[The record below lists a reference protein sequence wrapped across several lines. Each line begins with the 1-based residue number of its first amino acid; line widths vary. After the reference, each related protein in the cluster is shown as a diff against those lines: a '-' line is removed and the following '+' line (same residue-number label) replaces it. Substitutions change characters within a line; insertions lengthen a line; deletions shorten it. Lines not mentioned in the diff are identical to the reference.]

1 MAPLAEVAGIAGPH
15 LPQGDR
21 PGAPDVGRLR
31 AENESLRAQLTA
43 SETVAHER
51 EQRIEDLLAALR
63 GLPQAWMDYMERT
76 GGEQSPGERA
86 QRAGANTATVID
98 VLAARPDEASKA
110 PPAAVADVSPA
121 IDPAEL
127 AAAEVAWRD
136 ARALRDRL
144 ERDRLDRELE
154 RIRTRKR
161 GRFLHGLRRAS

>member
-76 GGEQSPGERA
+76 GRPIIPGD
-86 QRAGANTATVID
+86 GLD
-98 VLAARPDEASKA
+98 SK
-110 PPAAVADVSPA
+110 
-121 IDPAEL
+121 DPGHRMGH
-127 AAAEVAWRD
+127 VRD
-136 ARALRDRL
+136 FFNCVKSLFS
-144 ERDRLDRELE
+144 
-154 RIRTRKR
+154 
-161 GRFLHGLRRAS
+161 GV